1 MQAEML
7 NHLRDAA
14 RDGMQGGM
22 PIHMTH
28 SLGRRDYFSPSAC
41 LPVSQSLQTNGI
53 LEDVLFLDSLF
64 FTQLKEEQD
73 ECLQK
78 PTYAAP

>member
-1 MQAEML
+1 MQAAML
-7 NHLRDAA
+7 THLRDAA
-14 RDGMQGGM
+14 RDGMQIGV
-22 PIHMTH
+22 PIHITH
-28 SLGRRDYFSPSAC
+28 SLGRRDYFSPPAC

-73 ECLQK
+73 GCLQK
-78 PTYAAP
+78 PTHAVP